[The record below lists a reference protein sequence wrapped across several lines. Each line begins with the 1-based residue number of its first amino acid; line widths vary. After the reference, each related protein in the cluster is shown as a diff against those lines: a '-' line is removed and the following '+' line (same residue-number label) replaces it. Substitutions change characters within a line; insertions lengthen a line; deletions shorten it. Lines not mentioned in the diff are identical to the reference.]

1 VGAVDWYLRFVS
13 TVIAAALVYLCLVLT
28 PWPYVDAQTARRPG
42 DPTGPAEMVIVGW
55 RLPNDAALPVQVR
68 GRAEVAVAN
77 DVRVSGR
84 VSTEPV
90 PNTSARVVLAGWE
103 DGAARELPGTFRT
116 WNDGQ
121 RIALPVVS
129 AR

>member
-1 VGAVDWYLRFVS
+1 MDWYLRSVF

-28 PWPYVDAQTARRPG
+28 PWPRVSAQTARRPG

-55 RLPNDAALPVQVR
+55 RIPNDAALPVQVR
-68 GRAEVAVAN
+68 GRAEVTVAG

-90 PNTSARVVLAGWE
+90 ANTSTRVVLAGWE
-103 DGAARELPGTFRT
+103 DSASRERPGTYRA
-116 WNDGQ
+116 WDDQQ
-121 RIALPVVS
+121 RLALPVVS
-129 AR
+129 AAR